1 MLHGYFIGYVLETLA
16 CKCPTL
22 PYPPLPLPPPH
33 YHYPPTTI
41 PHTIVI
47 PLLPYPTLSL
57 YPPTTIPHTIII
69 PLLPY
74 PHYHTPTTIIP
85 LLPYPPLP
93 LSPQVNAP
101 PPPQSSTS
109 RLDCLYS
116 RPHSVLRL
124 VLTRI
129 VTAPPYGCLW
139 PGVCL
144 RSRWW
149 LWVTS
154 PSLCTPA
161 TLMILVSLS

>member
-16 CKCPTL
+16 CKCHHT
-22 PYPPLPLPPPH
+22 PH

-41 PHTIVI
+41 PPLPLI
-47 PLLPYPTLSL
+47 PLLPYPPLSL
-57 YPPTTIPHTIII
+57 SPYYHTPHYHYPPTTIPPTI
-69 PLLPY
+69 
-74 PHYHTPTTIIP
+74 IIP

-109 RLDCLYS
+109 RLDCQCS

-124 VLTRI
+124 VPTRI
-129 VTAPPYGCLW
+129 VTVPPSGCLW

-154 PSLCTPA
+154 PSLCAPA
-161 TLMILVSLS
+161 TLMILVSLL